1 MSLFSEL
8 KRRNV
13 LRVAVGY
20 LAVSWLLI
28 QVVETLFPIF
38 GLSDELIRLVV
49 ILLVTGFPL
58 VLIISWLYELTPE
71 GVMRAEAADA
81 AGYAKPAAFGRH
93 IDFVII
99 GMLVIAVGWLSYER
113 ESGPTV
119 SENSI
124 AVLPF
129 VNMSHDPEQEY
140 FSDGVAEEILN
151 MLAQV
156 GGLKVTARTS
166 SFQFKGQTLDVPL
179 IGERL
184 NVAAVLEGSVRKSGD
199 VLRITAQLVST
210 ADGFHLWS
218 KTYDRRLDDI
228 FAIQDEIAASIVE
241 EMKIQ
246 LNLAPESAVSVAR
259 IATTTEAYDLYLQ
272 GLYQLNTLFAP
283 GQENTNMDAPAA
295 ALELFRRATAAA
307 PDFAPAWA
315 GSARAL
321 SLLVSMDKIPEEEA
335 QDEIAA
341 AIEKVLALGPN
352 LAEVQ
357 FTLSEFSAGPEEA
370 LQHLERAI
378 EINPNYGIAHAER
391 AYILRRLH
399 RYRESFEAAE
409 IAFRVDPLSMWTA
422 DESLYVHFYQGK
434 TDGLEERLK
443 AMLANAPDANGL
455 VSEAHIRFEL
465 GLFDLFPFLQ
475 RRAEEIPGFGIE
487 EGNWIASAPRLFGDT
502 YLTLGLQD
510 LARSWMVGRYDDAIF
525 LSEARYDE
533 AIEFLK
539 AEFETGKDKPIFS
552 YRWHSDIIA
561 SLVEAYLYAGRYDE
575 LTAFLDA
582 LSWQWGLFPLPDCC
596 LTNPPWPEVA
606 YTFALFETGR
616 AKQAQ
621 EWLDHMSDE
630 LEDRLAQGIDVP
642 NHYYELARIRAM
654 QGRVPEAFAAME
666 RAIEKGWRR
675 WYFDLDPILEPI
687 RKSPEFAALKAR
699 YDTDIAGKR
708 DVVAAELA
716 VDTPGTAQ

>member
-1 MSLFSEL
+1 MSLFLEL

-13 LRVAVGY
+13 LRVAIAY

-38 GLSDELIRLVV
+38 GLSDELIRLLV
-49 ILLVTGFPL
+49 ILLIIGFPL
-58 VLIISWLYELTPE
+58 ILIVSWLYELTPE
-71 GVMRAEAADA
+71 GVMTTAAADA
-81 AGYAKPAAFGRH
+81 AGYAKPATFGRH

-99 GMLVIAVGWLSYER
+99 AMLVIAVGWLTYER
-113 ESGPTV
+113 ESGPTIA
-119 SENSI
+119 ENSI

-179 IGERL
+179 IGAKL

-199 VLRITAQLVST
+199 VLRITAQLIST
-210 ADGFHLWS
+210 ADGFNLWS

-228 FAIQDEIAASIVE
+228 FAIQDEIAASIVD
-241 EMKIQ
+241 EMRVQ
-246 LNLAPESAVSVAR
+246 LNLTPESVVPLAR

-295 ALELFRRATAAA
+295 ALELFRRATVAA

-321 SLLVSMDKIPEEEA
+321 SLLVRMDKVSREDA
-335 QDEIAA
+335 QDEIDA
-341 AIEKVLALGPN
+341 AIENALALGPN

-357 FTLSEFSAGPEEA
+357 FTAGEFSAGRDEA
-370 LQHLERAI
+370 LQHFDRAI
-378 EINPNYGIAHAER
+378 EINPNYGEAHVAR
-391 AYILRRLH
+391 AHILASLD
-399 RYRESFEAAE
+399 RYRESFEASE
-409 IAFRVDPLSMWTA
+409 IAFRVDPLRASTA
-422 DESLYVHFYQGK
+422 ETALYAHFYQGK
-434 TDGLEERLK
+434 TDGLEERLE
-443 AMLANAPDANGL
+443 ASIQNQPTANGL
-455 VSEAHIRFEL
+455 VTEAHIRFEL
-465 GLFDLFPFLQ
+465 GQFDLFPFLQ
-475 RRAEEIPGFGIE
+475 RRAEEIPGFGVE

-502 YLTLGLQD
+502 YLTLGLTD

-525 LSEARYDE
+525 LSEGRYGE
-533 AIEFLK
+533 AIEYLK
-539 AEFETGKDKPIFS
+539 LEREQAQGKTIYMS
-552 YRWHSDIIA
+552 RWQPDIDA
-561 SLVEAYLYAGRYDE
+561 SLVEAYLYAGRYED
-575 LTAFLDA
+575 LAVFLDA
-582 LSWQWGLFPLPDCC
+582 LSWRWWLPWLPGCC

-606 YTFALFETGR
+606 YTFALFQTGR
-616 AKQAQ
+616 TKQAQ
-621 EWLDHMSDE
+621 EWLAHMSDE
-630 LEDRLAQGIDVP
+630 LEDRLEQGVDVP
-642 NHYYELARIRAM
+642 NHYYELARIRVM
-654 QGRVPEAFAAME
+654 QERIPEAFAAME

-687 RKSPEFAALKAR
+687 RTLPEFAALEAR
-699 YDTDIAGKR
+699 YDADIDRMR
-708 DVVAAELA
+708 DVVAAALA
-716 VDTPGTAQ
+716 VNTPGTAQ

>member
-13 LRVAVGY
+13 LRVAIAY

-28 QVVETLFPIF
+28 QIVETLFPIF
-38 GLSDELIRLVV
+38 GLSDELIRLLV
-49 ILLVTGFPL
+49 ILLALGFPL
-58 VLIISWLYELTPE
+58 TLIFSWLYELTPE
-71 GVMRAEAADA
+71 GVMTTEAAEA

-93 IDFVII
+93 IDFAII
-99 GMLVIAVGWLSYER
+99 ALLVIAVGWLVYDRER
-113 ESGPTV
+113 GPV
-119 SENSI
+119 AAENSI

-184 NVAAVLEGSVRKSGD
+184 NVATVLEGSVRKSGD
-199 VLRITAQLVST
+199 VLRITAQLIST

-218 KTYDRRLDDI
+218 RTYDRRLDDI

-241 EMKIQ
+241 EMKVQ

-321 SLLVSMDKIPEEEA
+321 SLLVGMDKVPEEDA
-335 QDEIAA
+335 WDEIAT
-341 AIEKVLALGPN
+341 AIEKALALGPN

-370 LQHLERAI
+370 LQYLERAI
-378 EINPNYGIAHAER
+378 EINPNYGEAHVARAHILER
-391 AYILRRLH
+391 LD

-409 IAFRVDPLSMWTA
+409 LAYRVDPLSMETA
-422 DESLYVHFYQGK
+422 DTALYVHFYQGK
-434 TDGLEERLK
+434 TDGLEERLE
-443 AMLANAPDANGL
+443 ASIQNQPTANGL
-455 VSEAHIRFEL
+455 VTEAHMRFEL
-465 GLFDLFPFLQ
+465 GQFDLFPFLQ
-475 RRAEEIPGFGIE
+475 RRAEEIRGFGVE

-502 YLTLGLQD
+502 YLTLGLKD
-510 LARSWMVGRYDDAIF
+510 LARRWMVGRYDDATF
-525 LSEARYDE
+525 LSEGRYDE
-533 AIEFLK
+533 AIEFLE
-539 AEFETGKDKPIFS
+539 AEFEAGNDKPIYS
-552 YRWHSDIIA
+552 YRWHLDIIA

-582 LSWQWGLFPLPDCC
+582 LSWQWGLFPLPGCC

-606 YTFALFETGR
+606 YTFALFQTGR
-616 AKQAQ
+616 ASQGQ
-621 EWLDHMSDE
+621 EWLAHMSEE

-675 WYFDLDPILEPI
+675 WYFDLDPILEPV
-687 RKSPEFAALKAR
+687 RKLPEFAALKAR
-699 YDTDIAGKR
+699 YVADIARMR
-708 DVVAAELA
+708 DVVAAALA
-716 VDTPGTAQ
+716 AAD